1 MAPKGYDVRV
11 VLDEDVPEVLA
22 EGLRTRGAR
31 VATVNELR
39 ERIEARR
46 GGDLAGEPIS
56 DEEVCRE
63 VASEPSVLVS
73 LNLRDYADLA
83 SMQKLAIEHGVTV
96 VIVRP
101 PKAEAGARQRPT
113 AIADIVHRHLPRI
126 VSMYGDEPLVGSAN
140 RRSLRV
146 RPALEI
152 LRAAAPGRVD
162 ATPRVDKP
170 PRRRRPRRARRKPE
184 PPGAGTLNIDGP

>member
-1 MAPKGYDVRV
+1 MPPKGHDVRV

-39 ERIEARR
+39 ERVETRR

-83 SMQKLAIEHGVTV
+83 SMQKLAIEHGVSV
-96 VIVRP
+96 VIVRS

-126 VSMYGDEPLVGSAN
+126 VTMYGDAPLVGSAN

-146 RPALEI
+146 RPAAEI
-152 LRAAAPGRVD
+152 LRSAAPTSID

-170 PRRRRPRRARRKPE
+170 PRRRTPPKGRRKPE
-184 PPGAGTLNIDGP
+184 PPGAGTLDIDGA

>member
-46 GGDLAGEPIS
+46 GGDLAGGPIS

-83 SMQKLAIEHGVTV
+83 SMQKLAIEHGVSV

-113 AIADIVHRHLPRI
+113 AIVDIVHRQLPRI
-126 VSMYGDEPLVGSAN
+126 ASMYGDEPLVGSAN

-152 LRAAAPGRVD
+152 LRAAAPAHVD

-170 PRRRRPRRARRKPE
+170 PRRRRPRRGRRKPE

>member
-1 MAPKGYDVRV
+1 MPPKGYEVRV

-22 EGLRTRGAR
+22 EGLRARGAR

-39 ERIEARR
+39 DRIEVRR
-46 GGDLAGEPIS
+46 GRDLAGEPIP

-83 SMQKLAIEHGVTV
+83 SMQKLAIVHGVSV

-126 VSMYGDEPLVGSAN
+126 VSMFGDEPLVGSAN

-146 RPALEI
+146 RPAADI
-152 LRAAAPGRVD
+152 IRAAAPAHID
-162 ATPRVDKP
+162 AAPRVDRP
-170 PRRRRPRRARRKPE
+170 PRRRRPRKGRGKPE
-184 PPGAGTLNIDGP
+184 PPGAGTLDIGGR